1 MISVT
6 SKSETWRTTTKGKL
20 KQKHLK
26 MDVIVDNMIDNVLFG
41 KRTVQSYDLHIRVG
55 AEKNPSPKPVR
66 VFERGQFDKWS
77 KG

>member
-1 MISVT
+1 
-6 SKSETWRTTTKGKL
+6 
-20 KQKHLK
+20 
-26 MDVIVDNMIDNVLFG
+26 MDVIVDNMIDNVLYG